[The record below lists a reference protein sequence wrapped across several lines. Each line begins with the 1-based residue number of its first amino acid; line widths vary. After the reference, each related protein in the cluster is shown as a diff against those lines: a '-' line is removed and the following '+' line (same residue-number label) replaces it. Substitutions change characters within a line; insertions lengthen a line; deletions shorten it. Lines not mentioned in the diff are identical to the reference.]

1 VAARIDADRL
11 WPGRPVSSGRMD
23 AQELDGDA
31 GVLLRLVTGLLRWW
45 GMRPATEALLGAQRD
60 AFHK

>member
-31 GVLLRLVTGLLRWW
+31 GVSLWLVTGVAPVRLLLRLYWAAADRS
-45 GMRPATEALLGAQRD
+45 
-60 AFHK
+60 